1 MSAAMNTSGAIEKRH
16 ETAYFTFGRFQPPTL
31 GHRALF
37 QVLAAAADSADVYI
51 FPSSTQDGDKN
62 PLTIEQKL
70 YWLRKI
76 NGDLP
81 VRFINTTTHDCKNP
95 AAVFY
100 KLVEAGYTNIV
111 MCVGSDRLT
120 GFRGMIASLK
130 AKPEFTSI
138 DISARVCGKE
148 RNMAAGVSGTK
159 VRAAAAAGNV
169 EKVAMYTGLSATNA
183 RALSEM
189 IVSGLPTK
197 GGHKP
202 RGTQRGT
209 RRRRRSLKH

>member
-1 MSAAMNTSGAIEKRH
+1 MSAAGNTNDMISKRH

-37 QVLAAAADSADVYI
+37 QVLAAAADRADIYI

-62 PLTIEQKL
+62 PLSIEQKL
-70 YWLRKI
+70 YWLRKT

-100 KLVEAGYTNIV
+100 KLAEAGYRNIV
-111 MCVGSDRLT
+111 MCVGSDRLA
-120 GFRGMIASLK
+120 GFRGMITSLK
-130 AKPEFTSI
+130 AKPEFASI
-138 DISARVCGKE
+138 DISAMVCGKE

-169 EKVAMYTGLSATNA
+169 GKVATYTGLSATNA

-189 IVSGLPTK
+189 IVSGTTAK
-197 GGHKP
+197 GGGGKTRHS
-202 RGTQRGT
+202 RRMRRTT
-209 RRRRRSLKH
+209 RRH